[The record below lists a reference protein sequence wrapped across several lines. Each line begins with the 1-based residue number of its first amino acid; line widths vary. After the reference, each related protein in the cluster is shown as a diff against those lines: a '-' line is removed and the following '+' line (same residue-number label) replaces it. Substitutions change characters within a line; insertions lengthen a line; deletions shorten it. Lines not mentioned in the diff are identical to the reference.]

1 MKCADDPDWYE
12 AGKSPSM
19 RREWIEIRHSTGI
32 GTVCGSS
39 PSMRREWI
47 EMIIPRCGLCLM
59 RLSPSIRRE
68 WIEIPDRKKCCGLAV
83 GLPPYGGSGL
93 KCFSPVKMNAFRNV
107 SLHTEG
113 VD

>member
-1 MKCADDPDWYE
+1 
-12 AGKSPSM
+12 
-19 RREWIEIRHSTGI
+19 
-32 GTVCGSS
+32 
-39 PSMRREWI
+39 
-47 EMIIPRCGLCLM
+47 M

-93 KCFSPVKMNAFRNV
+93 KSVFGVLVSVLVSSPSMRREWIEIFLLPPTGAPGDV
-107 SLHTEG
+107 SLHAEG